1 MRPLALVTG
10 GWRRIGAAIASAL
23 AADGW
28 DLALHAH
35 HPETFD
41 RDLIAG
47 FERAGSRAQGF
58 AGDLAD
64 PDFPATLV
72 REVAAAFGRAPTLLV
87 NSASIFRDDRLATL
101 TAESLD
107 LHMRTNLYAPL
118 LLTKAFAATL
128 GEGPIDSSASV
139 VMLLDQRVRNPVPDQ
154 LAYSLSKQALH
165 ASLRNLARDLAPRI
179 RVNGVAPGLVLPTED
194 YDDAQWQ
201 RLTALMPL
209 ERLARPAEIAAAVIY
224 LARARAVTGQ
234 TIFVD
239 SGANLETY
247 PRDFVYM
254 GRE

>member
-1 MRPLALVTG
+1 MRPVALVTG

-35 HPETFD
+35 H
-41 RDLIAG
+41 RDGLDPALAG
-47 FERAGSRAQGF
+47 QLEQAGATVHGI
-58 AGDLAD
+58 AGDLVDAD
-64 PDFPATLV
+64 APELV
-72 REVAAAFGRAPTLLV
+72 MRETVNAFGRAPSLLV

-101 TAESLD
+101 SAESLE

-118 LLTKAFAATL
+118 LLTKAFAAAM
-128 GEGPIDSSASV
+128 GENEGSV

-154 LAYSLSKQALH
+154 LSYSLSKQALH

-194 YDDAQWQ
+194 YDDAQWA

-209 ERLARPAEIAAAVIY
+209 ERLAAPAEIAAAVIY
-224 LARARAVTGQ
+224 LANAQAVTGQ
-234 TIFVD
+234 TIYVD
-239 SGANLETY
+239 SGANLEAF

>member
-1 MRPLALVTG
+1 MRPVALVTG
-10 GWRRIGAAIASAL
+10 GWRRIGAAIAQAL

-35 HPETFD
+35 H
-41 RDLIAG
+41 RDGLDPALAG
-47 FERAGSRAQGF
+47 QLEQAGATVHGI
-58 AGDLAD
+58 AGDLVDAD
-64 PDFPATLV
+64 APELV
-72 REVAAAFGRAPTLLV
+72 MRETVNAFGRAPSLLV

-101 TAESLD
+101 TADSLD
-107 LHMRTNLYAPL
+107 LHMRTNLFAPL

-128 GEGPIDSSASV
+128 GDGDGSI

-165 ASLRNLARDLAPRI
+165 VSIRNLARDLAPRI

-194 YDDAQWQ
+194 YDDAQWD

-209 ERLARPAEIAAAVIY
+209 ERLAAPADIAAAVVY
-224 LARARAVTGQ
+224 LAHASAVTGQ
-234 TIFVD
+234 TIYVD
-239 SGANLETY
+239 SGANLEAF

-254 GRE
+254 GRK

>member
-1 MRPLALVTG
+1 MRPVALVTG
-10 GWRRIGAAIASAL
+10 GWRRIGAAIARAL

-35 HPETFD
+35 H
-41 RDLIAG
+41 RDGLDPALARQLEQAG
-47 FERAGSRAQGF
+47 ATVHGI
-58 AGDLAD
+58 AGDLVDAD
-64 PDFPATLV
+64 APELV
-72 REVAAAFGRAPTLLV
+72 MRETVNAFGRAPSLLV
-87 NSASIFRDDRLATL
+87 NSASIFREDRLATL
-101 TAESLD
+101 TADSLD

-118 LLTKAFAATL
+118 LLTRAFAATL
-128 GEGPIDSSASV
+128 GDGDGSI

-165 ASLRNLARDLAPRI
+165 VSIRNLARDLAPRV

-194 YDDAQWQ
+194 YDDAQWD

-209 ERLARPAEIAAAVIY
+209 ERLAAPADIAAAVVY
-224 LARARAVTGQ
+224 LAHAGAVTGQ
-234 TIFVD
+234 TIYVD
-239 SGANLETY
+239 SGANLEAF

>member
-10 GWRRIGAAIASAL
+10 GWRRIGAAIAAAL

-35 HPETFD
+35 HRDAFD
-41 RDLIAG
+41 PALAG
-47 FERAGSRAQGF
+47 QFKQAGATVHGI
-58 AGDLAD
+58 AGDLIDAGA
-64 PDFPATLV
+64 PEMVV
-72 REVAAAFGRAPTLLV
+72 REAINAFGRAPALLV

-107 LHMRTNLYAPL
+107 AHMRTNLYAPL
-118 LLTKAFAATL
+118 LLTQAFAAAL
-128 GEGPIDSSASV
+128 GDAQGSV

-154 LAYSLSKQALH
+154 LSYSLSKQALH
-165 ASLRNLARDLAPRI
+165 ASLRNLARELAPRI

-194 YDDAQWQ
+194 YDESQWQ
-201 RLTALMPL
+201 RLAALMPL
-209 ERLARPAEIAAAVIY
+209 ERLAEPGEIADAVVY
-224 LARARAVTGQ
+224 LAHARAVTGQ
-234 TIFVD
+234 TIYVD
-239 SGANLETY
+239 SGANLEAF

>member
-10 GWRRIGAAIASAL
+10 GWRRIGAAIATAL

-41 RDLIAG
+41 RDMIAQL
-47 FERAGSRAQGF
+47 ERDGSRVQGF
-58 AGDLAD
+58 AGDLTD
-64 PDFPATLV
+64 PHFPEALV
-72 REVAAAFGRAPTLLV
+72 GEVAAAFGRAPTLLV

-101 TAESLD
+101 AADSLD
-107 LHMRTNLYAPL
+107 SHMRTNLYAPL
-118 LLTKAFAATL
+118 LLTKAFAAAL
-128 GEGPIDSSASV
+128 GDSPTASNASV
-139 VMLLDQRVRNPVPDQ
+139 VMLLDQRVHNPVPDQ
-154 LAYSLSKQALH
+154 LSYSLSKQALH
-165 ASLRNLARDLAPRI
+165 ASLRNLARDLAPHI

-194 YDDAQWQ
+194 YDDAQWL

-209 ERLARPAEIAAAVIY
+209 KRLAAPAEIAASVVY
-224 LARARAVTGQ
+224 LARADAVTGQ
-234 TIFVD
+234 TIYVD
-239 SGANLETY
+239 SGANLEAY

>member
-1 MRPLALVTG
+1 MRPVALVTG
-10 GWRRIGAAIASAL
+10 GWRRIGGAIATAL

-41 RDLIAG
+41 RNMIAEC
-47 FERAGSRAQGF
+47 ERAGSRAQGF

-64 PDFPATLV
+64 TEFSETLV
-72 REVAAAFGRAPTLLV
+72 GEVAAAFGRAPTLLV

-107 LHMRTNLYAPL
+107 QHMRTNLYAPL
-118 LLTKAFAATL
+118 LLTRAFAAQL
-128 GEGPIDSSASV
+128 GEGTDDSGASV

-165 ASLRNLARDLAPRI
+165 ASIRNLARDLAPRI

-194 YDDAQWQ
+194 YDDAQWAK
-201 RLTALMPL
+201 LTALMPL
-209 ERLARPAEIAAAVIY
+209 ERLAQPAEIAAAVVY
-224 LARARAVTGQ
+224 LANAGAVTGQ
-234 TIFVD
+234 TIYVD
-239 SGANLETY
+239 SGANLEAY

>member
-1 MRPLALVTG
+1 MRPVALVTG

-35 HPETFD
+35 H
-41 RDLIAG
+41 RDGLDPALAG
-47 FERAGSRAQGF
+47 QLEQAGATVHGI
-58 AGDLAD
+58 AGDLVDAD
-64 PDFPATLV
+64 APELV
-72 REVAAAFGRAPTLLV
+72 MRETVNAFGRAPSLLV

-101 TAESLD
+101 SADSLE
-107 LHMRTNLYAPL
+107 LHMRTNLIAPL
-118 LLTKAFAATL
+118 LLTKAFAAAM
-128 GEGPIDSSASV
+128 GENEGSV

-154 LAYSLSKQALH
+154 LSYSLSKQSLH

-179 RVNGVAPGLVLPTED
+179 RVNGVAPGLILPTED
-194 YDDAQWQ
+194 YDDAQWA

-209 ERLARPAEIAAAVIY
+209 ERLAAPAEIAAAVIY
-224 LARARAVTGQ
+224 LANAQAVTGQ
-234 TIFVD
+234 TIYVD
-239 SGANLETY
+239 SGANLEAF

>member
-1 MRPLALVTG
+1 MRPVALVTG
-10 GWRRIGAAIASAL
+10 GWRRIGAAIARAL

-35 HPETFD
+35 H
-41 RDLIAG
+41 RDGLDPALARQLEQAG
-47 FERAGSRAQGF
+47 ATVHGI
-58 AGDLAD
+58 AGDLVDAD
-64 PDFPATLV
+64 APQLV
-72 REVAAAFGRAPTLLV
+72 MRETVNAFGRAPSLLV

-101 TAESLD
+101 TADSLD

-128 GEGPIDSSASV
+128 GDGEGSI

-165 ASLRNLARDLAPRI
+165 VSIRNLARDLAPRV

-194 YDDAQWQ
+194 YDDAQWD

-209 ERLARPAEIAAAVIY
+209 ERLAAPADIAAAVVY
-224 LARARAVTGQ
+224 LAHAGAVTGQ
-234 TIFVD
+234 TIYVD
-239 SGANLETY
+239 SGANLEAF

>member
-10 GWRRIGAAIASAL
+10 GWRRIGAAIARAL

-35 HPETFD
+35 H
-41 RDLIAG
+41 RDGLDPALARQLEQAG
-47 FERAGSRAQGF
+47 ATVHGI
-58 AGDLAD
+58 AGDLVDAD
-64 PDFPATLV
+64 APELV
-72 REVAAAFGRAPTLLV
+72 MRETVNAFGRAPSLLV

-101 TAESLD
+101 TADSLE

-118 LLTKAFAATL
+118 LLTRAFAATL
-128 GEGPIDSSASV
+128 GDGEGSI

-165 ASLRNLARDLAPRI
+165 VSIRNLARDLAPRV

-194 YDDAQWQ
+194 YDDAQWD

-209 ERLARPAEIAAAVIY
+209 ERLAAPADIAAAVVY
-224 LARARAVTGQ
+224 LAHASAVTGQ
-234 TIFVD
+234 TIYVD
-239 SGANLETY
+239 SGANLEAF

-254 GRE
+254 GRK

>member
-10 GWRRIGAAIASAL
+10 GWRRIGAAIATAL

-35 HPETFD
+35 HVDAFD
-41 RDLIAG
+41 RDLIAR

-58 AGDLAD
+58 AGDLTD
-64 PDFPATLV
+64 PHLAESLV
-72 REVAAAFGRAPTLLV
+72 GEVAGAFGRAPTLLV

-101 TAESLD
+101 TTESLD

-118 LLTKAFAATL
+118 LLTKAFAAML
-128 GEGPIDSSASV
+128 GEEQGCVI
-139 VMLLDQRVRNPVPDQ
+139 MLLDQRVRNPVPDQ

-165 ASLRNLARDLAPRI
+165 AALRNLARDLAPRV

-194 YDDAQWQ
+194 YDEAQWR

-209 ERLARPAEIAAAVIY
+209 DRLAEPAEIAAAVVY
-224 LARARAVTGQ
+224 LAHARAVTGQ

-239 SGANLETY
+239 SGANLEAF

>member
-1 MRPLALVTG
+1 MRPVALVTG
-10 GWRRIGAAIASAL
+10 GWRRIGAAIAQAL

-35 HPETFD
+35 H
-41 RDLIAG
+41 RDGLDPALAG
-47 FERAGSRAQGF
+47 QLEQAGATVHGI
-58 AGDLAD
+58 AGDLVDAD
-64 PDFPATLV
+64 APELV
-72 REVAAAFGRAPTLLV
+72 MRETVNAFGRAPSLLV

-101 TAESLD
+101 TADSLD
-107 LHMRTNLYAPL
+107 LHMRTNLFAPL

-128 GEGPIDSSASV
+128 GDGDGSI

-165 ASLRNLARDLAPRI
+165 VSIRNLARDLAPRI

-194 YDDAQWQ
+194 YDDAQWD

-209 ERLARPAEIAAAVIY
+209 ERLAAPADIAAAVVY
-224 LARARAVTGQ
+224 LAHAKAVTGQ

-239 SGANLETY
+239 SGANLEAF

-254 GRE
+254 GRQ

>member
-10 GWRRIGAAIASAL
+10 GWRRIGAGIATAL

-35 HPETFD
+35 HRDGFD
-41 RDLIAG
+41 FALAEQLEQAG
-47 FERAGSRAQGF
+47 AAVHGI
-58 AGDLAD
+58 AGDLVDAD
-64 PDFPATLV
+64 APELVV
-72 REVAAAFGRAPTLLV
+72 REAVNAFGRAPTLLV

-101 TAESLD
+101 TAKSLA

-118 LLTKAFAATL
+118 LLTKAFAAQS
-128 GEGPIDSSASV
+128 GDSEGSV

-154 LAYSLSKQALH
+154 LSYSLSKQALH

-194 YDDAQWQ
+194 YDNAQWAK
-201 RLTALMPL
+201 LTALMPL
-209 ERLARPAEIAAAVIY
+209 ERLAEPAEIAAAVVY
-224 LARARAVTGQ
+224 LAHARAVTGQ
-234 TIFVD
+234 TIYVD
-239 SGANLETY
+239 SGANLEAF

-254 GRE
+254 GRA

>member
-10 GWRRIGAAIASAL
+10 GWRRIGAAIAEAL

-35 HPETFD
+35 HPEAFD
-41 RDLIAG
+41 RDMIARL
-47 FERAGSRAQGF
+47 ERGGSRAQGF

-64 PDFPATLV
+64 PEFPGRLV
-72 REVAAAFGRAPTLLV
+72 DEVAAAFGRAPTLLV

-107 LHMRTNLYAPL
+107 LHMRTNLTAPL
-118 LLTKAFAATL
+118 LLTRAFAAAL
-128 GEGPIDSSASV
+128 DDGRGSI

-154 LAYSLSKQALH
+154 LSYSLSKQALH
-165 ASLRNLARDLAPRI
+165 ASIRNLARDLAPRM

-194 YDDAQWQ
+194 YEDAQWA

-209 ERLARPAEIAAAVIY
+209 ERLAAPADIAAAVVY
-224 LARARAVTGQ
+224 LARAQAVTGQ
-234 TIFVD
+234 TIYVD
-239 SGANLETY
+239 SGANLEAF

>member
-1 MRPLALVTG
+1 MRPVALVTG
-10 GWRRIGAAIASAL
+10 GWRRIGAAIARAL

-35 HPETFD
+35 H
-41 RDLIAG
+41 RDGLDPALARQLEQAG
-47 FERAGSRAQGF
+47 ATVHGI
-58 AGDLAD
+58 AGDLVDAD
-64 PDFPATLV
+64 APELV
-72 REVAAAFGRAPTLLV
+72 MRETVNAFGRAPSLLV

-101 TAESLD
+101 TADSLD

-118 LLTKAFAATL
+118 LLTRAFAATL
-128 GEGPIDSSASV
+128 GDGDGSI

-165 ASLRNLARDLAPRI
+165 VSIRNLARDLAPRV

-194 YDDAQWQ
+194 YDDAQWD

-209 ERLARPAEIAAAVIY
+209 ERLAAPADIAAAGVY
-224 LARARAVTGQ
+224 LAHAGAVTGQ
-234 TIFVD
+234 TIYVD
-239 SGANLETY
+239 SGANLEAF

>member
-10 GWRRIGAAIASAL
+10 GWRRIGAAIARAL

-35 HPETFD
+35 H
-41 RDLIAG
+41 RDGLNPALARQLEQAG
-47 FERAGSRAQGF
+47 ATVHGI
-58 AGDLAD
+58 AGDLVDAD
-64 PDFPATLV
+64 APELV
-72 REVAAAFGRAPTLLV
+72 MRETVNAFGRAPSLLV

-101 TAESLD
+101 TADSLE

-118 LLTKAFAATL
+118 LLTRAFAATL
-128 GEGPIDSSASV
+128 GDGEGSI

-165 ASLRNLARDLAPRI
+165 VSIRNLARDLAPRV

-194 YDDAQWQ
+194 YDDAQWD

-209 ERLARPAEIAAAVIY
+209 ERLAAPADIAAAVVY
-224 LARARAVTGQ
+224 LAHASAVTGQ
-234 TIFVD
+234 TIYVD
-239 SGANLETY
+239 SGANLEAF

-254 GRE
+254 GRK